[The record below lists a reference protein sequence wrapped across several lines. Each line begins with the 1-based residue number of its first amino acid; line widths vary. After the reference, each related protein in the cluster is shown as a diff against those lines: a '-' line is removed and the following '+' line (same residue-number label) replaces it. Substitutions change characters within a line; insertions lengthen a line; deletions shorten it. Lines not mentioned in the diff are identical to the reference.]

1 MKRNWKS
8 KGLLLAAMTLLTS
21 PVHTVA
27 TASVESDRSA
37 LTPEQKE
44 EFLLNAKVVSSK
56 GIGVGI
62 NNTRRATLSDGKL
75 THDAHVQTVD
85 IRKQKFKTLRG
96 TELNFRDS
104 YKYNI
109 AAYRLDRLLGL
120 NMLPVSV
127 ERKVGGDTASMTWW
141 VDDVMMMERDRY
153 KKKIQVPPQRNAD
166 WNDQMYQVR
175 VFNQL
180 VFNDDPNL
188 GNLLITKEWKIRL
201 VDYSRAFRTQ
211 KSLRNPEDLV
221 RCDRRIYDAL
231 HELNASVLNREL
243 GDCLRKWEIRGILAR
258 RDKILEIFDAKIAAN
273 GEASVI
279 CDKPGH

>member
-8 KGLLLAAMTLLTS
+8 KGLLLAAITLLMS
-21 PVHTVA
+21 PARTVA
-27 TASVESDRSA
+27 AASAESDWSA
-37 LTPEQKE
+37 LTPERKE
-44 EFLLNAKVVSSK
+44 EFLLNAKVISSK
-56 GIGVGI
+56 EIGVGI
-62 NNTRRATLSDGKL
+62 NNTRRVTLSDGKL
-75 THDAHVQTVD
+75 THDAHVQTVN
-85 IRKQKFKTLRG
+85 IRRQEFKTLNG
-96 TELNFRDS
+96 TELDFRDS

-127 ERKVGGDTASMTWW
+127 ERKVGGDTGSVTWW
-141 VDDVMMMERDRY
+141 VDDMMMMEADRY
-153 KKKIQVPPQRNAD
+153 KKKIQVPPQRNAA

-180 VFNDDPNL
+180 VFNNDPNL

-211 KSLRNPEDLV
+211 KSLRNPENLAH
-221 RCDRRIYDAL
+221 CDRRIYDAL
-231 HELNASVLNREL
+231 QELNGNVLNREL
-243 GDCLRKWEIRGILAR
+243 GDYLRKSEIRGILAR

-273 GEASVI
+273 GEVSVI
-279 CDKPGH
+279 CDMPGH

>member
-8 KGLLLAAMTLLTS
+8 RSLLLGAATLLISSAQTI
-21 PVHTVA
+21 A
-27 TASVESDRSA
+27 TPTAESDWSA

-44 EFLLNAKVVSSK
+44 EFLLNAKVSSSK

-62 NNTRRATLSDGKL
+62 NNTRRATLSDGTL

-85 IRKQKFKTLRG
+85 ISKLSFKTLNG
-96 TELNFRDS
+96 VELNFRDS

-120 NMLPVSV
+120 DMVPVSV
-127 ERKVGGDTASMTWW
+127 ERKLGGDTGSVTWW
-141 VDDVMMMERDRY
+141 VDDVMMMEMERY
-153 KKKIQVPPQRNAD
+153 KKKVKVPPQRNAA

-180 VFNDDPNL
+180 VFNNDPNL
-188 GNLLITKEWKIRL
+188 GNLLITNDWQIRL
-201 VDYSRAFRTQ
+201 IDYSRAFRTQ
-211 KSLRNPEDLV
+211 KSLRNPENLV
-221 RCDRRIYDAL
+221 RCDRRIYNAL
-231 HELNASVLNREL
+231 HELNADILNREL
-243 GDCLRKWEIRGILAR
+243 GDYLTKTEVRGILAR
-258 RDKILEIFDAKIAAN
+258 RDKILKIFDAKIAAE

>member
-85 IRKQKFKTLRG
+85 IRKQEFKTLRG

>member
-1 MKRNWKS
+1 ML
-8 KGLLLAAMTLLTS
+8 GMATLLIS
-21 PVHTVA
+21 SAQTVA
-27 TASVESDRSA
+27 TPTAESDWSA

-44 EFLLNAKVVSSK
+44 EFLLNAKVSSSK

-62 NNTRRATLSDGKL
+62 NNTRRATLSDGTL
-75 THDAHVQTVD
+75 THDAHIQTVD
-85 IRKQKFKTLRG
+85 IRKHEFKTLNG
-96 TELNFRDS
+96 IELNFRDS

-120 NMLPVSV
+120 NMVPVSV
-127 ERKVGGDTASMTWW
+127 ERKVAGDTASMTWW
-141 VDDVMMMERDRY
+141 VDDVMMMEAERY
-153 KKKIQVPPQRNAD
+153 KKKVKVPPQRNAA

-180 VFNDDPNL
+180 VFNNDPNL
-188 GNLLITKEWKIRL
+188 GNLLITNDWKIRL
-201 VDYSRAFRTQ
+201 IDYFRAFRTQ
-211 KSLRNPEDLV
+211 KSLRNPENLV

-231 HELNASVLNREL
+231 HELNADVLNREI
-243 GDCLRKWEIRGILAR
+243 GDYLTKTEVRGILAR
-258 RDKILEIFDAKIAAN
+258 RDKILKIFDAKIAAE

>member
-8 KGLLLAAMTLLTS
+8 KGVLLAAMTLLIS
-21 PVHTVA
+21 PARTVA
-27 TASVESDRSA
+27 ATSVESDWSA

-44 EFLLNAKVVSSK
+44 EFLLNAKVISSK
-56 GIGVGI
+56 EIGVGI
-62 NNTRRATLSDGKL
+62 NGTRRATLTDGKL
-75 THDAHVQTVD
+75 THDAHVQTVN
-85 IRKQKFKTLRG
+85 IHKTQFKTLNG

-127 ERKVGGDTASMTWW
+127 ERNVGGDTGSVTWW
-141 VDDVMMMERDRY
+141 VDDVMMMEADRY
-153 KKKIQVPPQRNAD
+153 QKKVQVPPQRNAD

-180 VFNDDPNL
+180 VFNSDPNL

-211 KSLRNPEDLV
+211 KNLRNPENLA

-243 GDCLRKWEIRGILAR
+243 GDCLRKSEIRGILAR
-258 RDKILEIFDAKIAAN
+258 RDKILEIFDGKIAAS

>member
-1 MKRNWKS
+1 M
-8 KGLLLAAMTLLTS
+8 
-21 PVHTVA
+21 
-27 TASVESDRSA
+27 
-37 LTPEQKE
+37 
-44 EFLLNAKVVSSK
+44 
-56 GIGVGI
+56 
-62 NNTRRATLSDGKL
+62 
-75 THDAHVQTVD
+75 
-85 IRKQKFKTLRG
+85 
-96 TELNFRDS
+96 
-104 YKYNI
+104 
-109 AAYRLDRLLGL
+109 
-120 NMLPVSV
+120 PVSV

-141 VDDVMMMERDRY
+141 VDDVMTMERDRY
-153 KKKIQVPPQRNAD
+153 KKKIQDPPQRNVA

-180 VFNDDPNL
+180 VFNNDPNL
-188 GNLLITKEWKIRL
+188 GNLLITKDWTIRL

-243 GDCLRKWEIRGILAR
+243 SGYLSKWEIRGILAR

>member
-1 MKRNWKS
+1 MKRNWKT

-21 PVHTVA
+21 PAQTVA

-44 EFLLNAKVVSSK
+44 EFLLNAKVISSK
-56 GIGVGI
+56 EIGVGI

-85 IRKQKFKTLRG
+85 IRKQEFKTLNG
-96 TELNFRDS
+96 MELNFRDS

-153 KKKIQVPPQRNAD
+153 KKKIQVPPQRNVA

-180 VFNDDPNL
+180 VFNNDPNL
-188 GNLLITKEWKIRL
+188 GNLLITKDWTIRL

-243 GDCLRKWEIRGILAR
+243 SGYLSKWEIRGILAR

>member
-8 KGLLLAAMTLLTS
+8 RSLLLGAATLLISSAQTI
-21 PVHTVA
+21 A
-27 TASVESDRSA
+27 TPTAESDWSA

-44 EFLLNAKVVSSK
+44 EFLLNAKVSSSK
-56 GIGVGI
+56 EIGVGI
-62 NNTRRATLSDGKL
+62 NNTRRATLSDGTL

-85 IRKQKFKTLRG
+85 ISKLSFKTLNG
-96 TELNFRDS
+96 VELNFRDS

-120 NMLPVSV
+120 DMVPVSV
-127 ERKVGGDTASMTWW
+127 ERKLGGDTGSVTWW
-141 VDDVMMMERDRY
+141 VDDVMMMEMERY
-153 KKKIQVPPQRNAD
+153 KKKVKVPPQRNAA

-180 VFNDDPNL
+180 VFNNDPNL
-188 GNLLITKEWKIRL
+188 GNLLITNDWKIRL
-201 VDYSRAFRTQ
+201 IDYSRAFRTQ
-211 KSLRNPEDLV
+211 QSLRNPENLV

-231 HELNASVLNREL
+231 HELNADVLNREL
-243 GDCLRKWEIRGILAR
+243 GDYLTKTEVRGILAR
-258 RDKILEIFDAKIAAN
+258 RDKILKIFDAKIAAE